1 MRLSEG
7 RKTVLSSR
15 LSVRA
20 LAETAVGLTLI
31 FSSLFIF
38 FLIPHWRFR
47 FYFVRLLGKK
57 SPAVNALGCNCVV
70 EQVHPRESG
79 MGAC

>member
-15 LSVRA
+15 FSVRA

-38 FLIPHWRFR
+38 FLIPH
-47 FYFVRLLGKK
+47 
-57 SPAVNALGCNCVV
+57 
-70 EQVHPRESG
+70 
-79 MGAC
+79 